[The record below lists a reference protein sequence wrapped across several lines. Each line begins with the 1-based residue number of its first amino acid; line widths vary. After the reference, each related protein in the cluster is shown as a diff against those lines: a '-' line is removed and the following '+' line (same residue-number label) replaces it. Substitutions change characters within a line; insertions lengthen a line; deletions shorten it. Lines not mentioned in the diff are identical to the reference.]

1 MVETPSAA
9 GTERKRLKAARRGA
23 GVPADHKRSGD
34 VKLAMTGWMIVAM
47 LLLGLSIGRASD
59 KDETVVTVQV
69 NSADHEVQEGYFALG
84 EQATVMVKPGSD
96 LYQFLSR
103 QRGRKVKIV
112 LTEAASAEL
121 SKIER

>member
-1 MVETPSAA
+1 MKIAITAWMV
-9 GTERKRLKAARRGA
+9 
-23 GVPADHKRSGD
+23 
-34 VKLAMTGWMIVAM
+34 VAL

-69 NSADHEVQEGYFALG
+69 NSADHELQEGYFALG
-84 EQATVMVKPGSD
+84 EQATVMVKPGSA

-112 LTEAASAEL
+112 LTEASSVEL